1 MKYILVMSLLILNNC
16 AGTTQPSVSGAS
28 EQTDSTLND
37 NKVDLLTLF
46 RVDASTTYNITEVAK

>member
-1 MKYILVMSLLILNNC
+1 MSLLILNNC